1 MMQSLLMKLTMAVV
15 SLPTVSLANTQ
26 DAPTRSDPEIV
37 RLAAEHESEAVRT
50 AVDQCLAGNYEAAF
64 PVLTKYSE
72 GGDKGATYVLAKL
85 YLDGL
90 GIAKSPDKAI
100 SLFQSNIDRDHAPS
114 LTALATMKESNAT
127 AEALQL
133 YKQAAALDDAR
144 ALAMLGSIYESGR
157 LGMRAN
163 PKLAYKYYEKLQQA
177 GNPLGYFHL
186 GRCFDAGIGVSP
198 DALKSTQMFLKAAL
212 AGVTQAQVVMARRY
226 YDGQGLEMDPVAAL
240 GWLTLAAQSGSSE
253 AMVLLGQR
261 YEAGDVFAQD
271 LNTAGKLYSGAAKQ
285 GDLTGRYYLALM
297 YLNGKGTR
305 PDPVRAY
312 VLLEAAQ
319 ALPKAKVA
327 FDQLSQQLTPEQIA
341 DARKKIA
348 DGKGK

>member
-1 MMQSLLMKLTMAVV
+1 MFPSLLLMLTIAVV
-15 SLPTVSLANTQ
+15 SLPTVSVADTDDALA
-26 DAPTRSDPEIV
+26 RSDPEIV
-37 RLAAEHESEAVRT
+37 RLASEVESEAVRS
-50 AVDQCLAGNYEAAF
+50 AIGQCLAGNYEVAL
-64 PVLTKYSE
+64 PVLTTYSE
-72 GGDKGATYVLAKL
+72 GGDEGATYVLAKL

-90 GIAKSPDKAI
+90 GIAKSPDKAM
-100 SLFQSNIDRDHAPS
+100 SLFQSNVDRGHVPS
-114 LTALATMKESNAT
+114 MTALATMKESNAT

-133 YKQAAALDDAR
+133 YKQAAALDDPR
-144 ALAMLGSIYESGR
+144 AIAILASIYENGR

-163 PKLAYKYYEKLQQA
+163 PKLAYKYYEQLQQA

-186 GRCFDAGIGVSP
+186 GRCYDAGIGVSP

-226 YDGQGLEMDPVAAL
+226 YDGQGLETDPVAAL
-240 GWLTLAAQSGSSE
+240 GWLTRAAQSGSTE

-271 LNTAGKLYSGAAKQ
+271 LNTAGQLYSAAAKK
-285 GDLTGRYYLALM
+285 GDPTGRYYLALM
-297 YLNGKGTR
+297 YLNGKGTQ

-319 ALPKAKVA
+319 ALPKAKAA
-327 FDQLSQQLTPEQIA
+327 FDQLSQQLTPEQVA

-348 DGKGK
+348 EGKGK